1 MNRSAAGPAVERF
14 TFRTGWSSY
23 APVMARTKG
32 FSENAALE
40 KALDLFWQHG
50 YQGIGLTRLLR
61 GMGIARQ
68 SLYDTFGNKRQLFI
82 RTIEHYRDTRLAQAL
97 ALLEREGSPTR
108 NVRDVVRF
116 FEQLALDKRARG
128 CFVANS
134 LVELGPHD
142 AEIRKLLADTL
153 GLLENAIVKTLRRA
167 QSVGELSGK
176 RSPRAIA
183 RALTNA
189 LVGMAVTGKL
199 AQSRATVEDI
209 YNGTLAMLG

>member
-1 MNRSAAGPAVERF
+1 
-14 TFRTGWSSY
+14 
-23 APVMARTKG
+23 MARTKG
-32 FSENAALE
+32 FSENEALE

-50 YQGIGLTRLLR
+50 YNGVGLTQLLQ

-68 SLYDTFGNKRQLFI
+68 SLYDTFGNKRRLFI
-82 RTIEHYRDTRLAQAL
+82 RTIEHYRDTRLAHAL
-97 ALLEREGSPTR
+97 ALLQRDGSPTR
-108 NVRDVVRF
+108 NVKDVMRF

-153 GLLENAIVKTLRRA
+153 GLLEEAIVKALRRA
-167 QSVGELSGK
+167 QRVGESSGQ
-176 RSPRAIA
+176 RSPRAVA

-189 LVGMAVTGKL
+189 MVGMAVTGKL
-199 AQSRATVEDI
+199 AQSKSTVSDI
-209 YNGTLAMLG
+209 YEGTLAMLG

>member
-1 MNRSAAGPAVERF
+1 
-14 TFRTGWSSY
+14 
-23 APVMARTKG
+23 MARAKG
-32 FSENAALE
+32 FDRDAALE
-40 KALDLFWQHG
+40 KALDVFWKHG
-50 YQGIGLTRLLR
+50 YQGVGLAQLLR

-68 SLYDTFGNKRQLFI
+68 SLYDTFGSKRQLFI
-82 RTIEHYRDTRLAQAL
+82 RTIEHYRDTRLVEAL
-97 ALLEREGSPTR
+97 RLLEREGSAKQ

-142 AEIRKLLADTL
+142 REIRALLAETL
-153 GLLENAIVKTLRRA
+153 GLLETGIAKALRRA
-167 QSVGELSGK
+167 QRDGELGRD
-176 RSPRAIA
+176 RSPRKLS

-199 AQSRATVEDI
+199 ALGRATVEDI
-209 YNGTLAMLG
+209 YVGTLTMLD

>member
-1 MNRSAAGPAVERF
+1 
-14 TFRTGWSSY
+14 
-23 APVMARTKG
+23 MARTKG
-32 FSENAALE
+32 FSETDALE
-40 KALDLFWQHG
+40 RALDLFWQHG
-50 YQGIGLTRLLR
+50 YHGIGLTELLR

-82 RTIEHYRDTRLAQAL
+82 RTIEHYRDTRLALAL
-97 ALLEREGSPTR
+97 ALLEREGSPKG
-108 NVRDVVRF
+108 NVKDVVRF

-142 AEIRKLLADTL
+142 PEIRKLLADTL
-153 GLLENAIVKTLRRA
+153 RLLEDAIVKALRRA
-167 QSVGELSGK
+167 QRAGELSSE
-176 RSPRAIA
+176 RSPRAVA

-199 AQSRATVEDI
+199 AQSRSTVEDI
-209 YNGTLAMLG
+209 YSGTLAMLG